1 MEYNIAIEN
10 RIRVGFSL
18 GWAWHGVEE
27 GYDYSEFILYL
38 GLIAL
43 NIKYK

>member
-1 MEYNIAIEN
+1 MEYTIAIEN
-10 RIRVGFSL
+10 RIRIGFSL
-18 GWAWHGVEE
+18 GWAWYGVDD
-27 GYDYSEFILYL
+27 DYEYGELILYL